1 MKKYLITIISIFFI
15 LINPVYAKENV
26 KFSKCI
32 DGDTIKVVRNGEKIT
47 VRLLAVDSPEIAK
60 EDKPAEYYANEA
72 AEFTCNKIKNAK
84 KISLEYDKN
93 SDKTDK
99 YDRVLAWVYVDNEL
113 LQTLLVESGY
123 AKVAYLYD
131 DYKYADILKEKQVLA
146 STKELG
152 IWNSEEAKKYNP
164 NQETNNNSDID
175 KLENR
180 EIAIIAIIGLIITLI
195 LKLLKKW

>member
-1 MKKYLITIISIFFI
+1 M
-15 LINPVYAKENV
+15 
-26 KFSKCI
+26 
-32 DGDTIKVVRNGEKIT
+32 
-47 VRLLAVDSPEIAK
+47 LAVDSPEIAK

-72 AEFTCNKIKNAK
+72 AEFTCNKIKNA
-84 KISLEYDKN
+84 
-93 SDKTDK
+93 KTDK

-131 DYKYADILKEKQVLA
+131 DYKYADTLKEKQVLA

-180 EIAIIAIIGLIITLI
+180 EIAIIAIIGLFITLI
-195 LKLLKKW
+195 LKLLKK